1 MPLFHRCDG
10 EPVPNLDPIRRMMP
24 LIMPGRN
31 HSVVYHTTRWNIGRA
46 RIWLRN
52 YNRGRGERPQATFF
66 HLVLYASVRILHAR
80 PGLNRFVTGG
90 RIYQRRGVF
99 LSFAV
104 KTRFEEDAP
113 LTTAKLAFP
122 EELSFDECV
131 DRIAE
136 AVSEGRS
143 GRASPI
149 EREVRFLTRLPM
161 PVLRAIVAAGTLL
174 DRFNLLPASLIDP
187 DPMYSSMFLANLG
200 SIHIDN
206 AFHHLYEHGTCSLFG
221 VVGKPRRQLDSDRSG
236 RPAIREV
243 LQAQWTFDER
253 INDGF
258 YCMESLETLR
268 RIVEDPQ
275 QYVVCRPG
283 CVFGSDEGSKRA
295 PLS

>member
-31 HSVVYHTTRWNIGRA
+31 HSVVYHTARWDVGRA
-46 RIWLRN
+46 RIWLRD
-52 YNRGRGERPQATFF
+52 YNRGRGARPQATLF
-66 HLVLYASVRILHAR
+66 HLILYASARILYER
-80 PGLNRFVTGG
+80 PGLNRFVSGG

-113 LTTAKLAFP
+113 LSTAKLAFP

-143 GRASPI
+143 GRPSHI
-149 EREVRFLTRLPM
+149 EREVRFLNRLPM
-161 PVLRAIVAAGTLL
+161 PVLRGVVAAGELL
-174 DRFNLLPASLIDP
+174 DRFNLLPAFMIDP

-206 AFHHLYEHGTCSLFG
+206 AFHHLYEHGTCSLFA
-221 VVGKPRRQLDSDRSG
+221 VLGKPRRQLDADRSG
-236 RPAIREV
+236 RPAIREM
-243 LQAQWTFDER
+243 LHAQWTFDER

-258 YCMESLETLR
+258 YCVESLESMR
-268 RIVEDPQ
+268 RIVEDPHR
-275 QYVVCRPG
+275 YVVCRPG
-283 CVFGSDEGSKRA
+283 DVLGENGGSSQTR
-295 PLS
+295 LT

>member
-31 HSVVYHTTRWNIGRA
+31 HSVVYHTTRWDVGRA
-46 RIWLRN
+46 RNWLRD
-52 YNRGRGERPQATFF
+52 YNRGRGARPQATLF
-66 HLVLYASVRILHAR
+66 HLVLYASARLLHERA
-80 PGLNRFVTGG
+80 GLNRFVSGG

-104 KTRFEEDAP
+104 KTRYEEGAP
-113 LTTAKLAFP
+113 LSTVKLAFP
-122 EELSFDECV
+122 QELSFDECV

-143 GRASPI
+143 GRPSHI

-161 PVLRAIVAAGTLL
+161 LVLRAVVAAGEIL
-174 DRFNLLPASLIDP
+174 DRCNLLPAFMIDP

-221 VVGKPRRQLDSDRSG
+221 VLGKPRKQLDVDRLG
-236 RPAIREV
+236 RHAVREV

-258 YCMESLETLR
+258 YCVESLETLQ

-275 QYVVCRPG
+275 QYVVCRPE
-283 CVFGSDEGSKRA
+283 CVPGSNK
-295 PLS
+295 LSSQAALS